1 MTRKAGDFSQPE
13 NTLEWKQYYWL
24 RTPGQVLIGSM
35 RVWGMGQGRPIRP
48 SIVSLDTQVP
58 AAHGRSS
65 VDHLANGEGK
75 AAMPG
80 SRLIAFVVKE
90 AKEALPA
97 IIFFAIGFN
106 LVVLTTQLVL
116 DAYSG
121 QFASFTVAT
130 LAALLVGKAVLVAN
144 ALPFF
149 RRFDT
154 APLIQPILYK
164 TVIYWSVVAVLRF
177 LENVIKYWA
186 GGGKFSGIPEYVA
199 VHFPWHRF
207 FAVQIWIFTL
217 FLIYATAS
225 ELNALFGE
233 GEIRKI
239 FLTRRQRI
247 RTLVKLTR
255 LTEAHTLDELR
266 DPHAPAHA
274 EMLGLIRGL
283 STHKGNWRH

>member
-1 MTRKAGDFSQPE
+1 MAT
-13 NTLEWKQYYWL
+13 
-24 RTPGQVLIGSM
+24 
-35 RVWGMGQGRPIRP
+35 
-48 SIVSLDTQVP
+48 
-58 AAHGRSS
+58 
-65 VDHLANGEGK
+65 GEGK
-75 AAMPG
+75 AAMPS

-90 AKEALPA
+90 VKEALPA

-106 LVVLTTQLVL
+106 LIELTTQLVL
-116 DAYSG
+116 DAYSV
-121 QFASFTVAT
+121 QFANFTLAT

-239 FLTRRQRI
+239 FLTRGSSQMQLTRRQRI

-266 DPHAPAHA
+266 DPHASAHA